1 MEPERIR
8 QDFARIG
15 RRLFTE
21 GLVRANFGN
30 MSVRTGGGFAIT
42 RTGACLD
49 TPGNPVLVPLEGAA
63 PPEASNEYQVHCE
76 VYHKTS
82 YRALV
87 HAHPPHAVALSLLL
101 DSITPLDCEGIMF
114 CPVIPV
120 CGGEPGSR
128 DLARNV
134 AERLIGSRVTIARGH
149 GTFAR
154 GNTLDEAYMLTSLAE
169 HSCRVLILS
178 GLFRDTARGSSGEE
192 RR

>member
-21 GLVRANFGN
+21 GLIGANFGN

-42 RTGACLD
+42 RNGAYLD
-49 TPGNPVLVPLEGAA
+49 TPGDPVLVPMDGAV
-63 PPEASNEYQVHCE
+63 PPGVSSEYRVHHE
-76 VYHKTS
+76 VYRKTS
-82 YRALV
+82 CQALI
-87 HAHPPHAVALSLLL
+87 HAHPPHAIALSLLT
-101 DSITPLDCEGIMF
+101 DSIIPVDSEGIMF
-114 CPVIPV
+114 CPAIPV
-120 CGGEPGSR
+120 CSGDPGSG

-134 AERLIGSRVTIARGH
+134 VERLTGSPLTVAQGH

-154 GNTLDEAYMLTSLAE
+154 GSTLDEAYMLTSLAE